1 MKGRCREMAKILIAD
16 DAKFMRMM
24 LRRILEGEGHKIVG
38 EAGSGE
44 AAINLYAKL
53 RPDLVTMD
61 IVMPDPNGIDC
72 VRKIREFDPHAKIV
86 MVTALG
92 QEAMVVE
99 ALKAGANDFVIK
111 PFKAGKV
118 VKAVDK
124 TLSNT
129 T

>member
-1 MKGRCREMAKILIAD
+1 MVNILIAD

-24 LRRILEGEGHKIVG
+24 LRRILESEGHKII
-38 EAGSGE
+38 GE
-44 AAINLYAKL
+44 AASGEEVISLYAKL

-61 IVMPDPNGIDC
+61 IVMPDPNGIEC
-72 VRKIREFDPHAKIV
+72 VKKIRNFDPHAKIV

-99 ALKAGANDFVIK
+99 ALKAGASDFVIK

-118 VKAVDK
+118 IQSVDK
-124 TLSNT
+124 VISKPV
-129 T
+129 

>member
-1 MKGRCREMAKILIAD
+1 MVNVLIAD

-24 LRRILEGEGHKIVG
+24 LKRILEAEGHKIVG
-38 EAGSGE
+38 EAAGGE
-44 AAINLYAKL
+44 EVISLYAKL

-61 IVMPDPNGIDC
+61 IVMPEPNGIEC
-72 VRKIREFDPHAKIV
+72 VRRIREFDPHAKIV

-99 ALKAGANDFVIK
+99 ALKAGASDFVIK

-118 VKAVDK
+118 IQAIDK
-124 TLSNT
+124 VLGK
-129 T
+129 

>member
-1 MKGRCREMAKILIAD
+1 MANILIAD

-24 LRRILEGEGHKIVG
+24 LRKILTAEGHKVIA
-38 EAGSGE
+38 EASSGDE
-44 AAINLYAKL
+44 TISLYAKV

-61 IVMPDPNGIDC
+61 IVMPNPNGIEC
-72 VRKIREFDPHAKIV
+72 VKKIREFDPHAKIV

-99 ALKAGANDFVIK
+99 ALKAGAADFVIK

-118 VKAVDK
+118 IEAVDK
-124 TLSNT
+124 ALGKK
-129 T
+129 

>member
-1 MKGRCREMAKILIAD
+1 MVNILIAD

-24 LRRILEGEGHKIVG
+24 LRRILEGQGHKIIG
-38 EAGSGE
+38 EAGNGE
-44 AAINLYAKL
+44 EAIGLYAKL

-99 ALKAGANDFVIK
+99 ALKAGASDFVIK

-118 VKAVDK
+118 IQAIDKA
-124 TLSNT
+124 LGQRN
-129 T
+129 

>member
-1 MKGRCREMAKILIAD
+1 MVNILIAD

-24 LRRILEGEGHKIVG
+24 LKRILEAEGHKIVG
-38 EAGSGE
+38 EASSGE
-44 AAINLYAKL
+44 EVISLYAKL

-61 IVMPDPNGIDC
+61 IVMPEPNGIDS

-99 ALKAGANDFVIK
+99 ALKVGASDFVIK

-118 VKAVDK
+118 IQAIDK
-124 TLSNT
+124 VLGA
-129 T
+129 